1 RWDRVSNGIAL
12 AVSLESQLERP
23 LLTIQERAVLVSS
36 CAAAGRTSCMAGSAF
51 EHVMAWS
58 RAERGIPL
66 ISRPEGGA
74 ARCVRWSF
82 SRPIR
87 SRLATRNPRLRDYSD
102 TRCQGRYTFLP
113 RGCEK
118 S

>member
-66 ISRPEGGA
+66 ISRPRGGGA
-74 ARCVRWSF
+74 VRPVEFF
-82 SRPIR
+82 STHSVQASHQEP
-87 SRLATRNPRLRDYSD
+87 STAGLLRYQVS
-102 TRCQGRYTFLP
+102 GSIYLSP
-113 RGCEK
+113 EGL
-118 S
+118 